1 MSNSVHVK
9 ERVWRKLRDRNNE
22 TNESL
27 FIFVVAVGA
36 GAAFQIFQNYVQ
48 NVLNK
53 MPISLPDI
61 TYFTTPG
68 IPFLE
73 LSDS

>member
-1 MSNSVHVK
+1 MSNSEHVK
-9 ERVWRKLRDRNNE
+9 ERVWCKLRDRNNE

-27 FIFVVAVGA
+27 FIFVDAVGA
-36 GAAFQIFQNYVQ
+36 GAAFQIFQNYVE

-53 MPISLPDI
+53 MAISSPDI

-68 IPFLE
+68 IPFFRTF
-73 LSDS
+73 